1 MSKQMNCAVRRLI
14 MPWPL
19 PAVVTGERR
28 PHLQMS
34 DQQSNTGLRL
44 DAALRTLQMLP
55 TVTLAEVILTISAP
69 AFLRQR
75 HLQVLLRKVLV

>member
-14 MPWPL
+14 MPWPA
-19 PAVVTGERR
+19 PAAGTGERR
-28 PHLQMS
+28 PQLQAS

-44 DAALRTLQMLP
+44 DAALRSFPMLP
-55 TVTLAEVILTISAP
+55 AITLAEVTPTISAP

-75 HLQVLLRKVLV
+75 HLQILLH